1 MSNTEEKLNKRT
13 VLERIKDMPDRFSV
27 DELLERMVVLRK
39 VERGMAELAA
49 GKGMSGAQARK
60 KLAKWLK

>member
-1 MSNTEEKLNKRT
+1 MPKRDEKLHKSM

-27 DELLERMVVLRK
+27 DELLERMLVLRK
-39 VERGMAELAA
+39 VERGMAEMAA
-49 GKGMSGAQARK
+49 GKGMNGAQAKK

>member
-39 VERGMAELAA
+39 VERGMAEMAA
-49 GKGMSGAQARK
+49 GKGMNSAQAKK

>member
-1 MSNTEEKLNKRT
+1 MSNTEEKLNKKT
-13 VLERIKDMPDRFSV
+13 VLDRIKDMPDRFSV

-49 GKGMSGAQARK
+49 GKGMNGAQARK